1 MSKNQ
6 TNLPKDIPDNTQS
19 LAPFT
24 PRKISPEKAVF
35 AGGISGILEVSFSY
49 PFEFLKCYMQLYPEI
64 SRGGIIKT
72 TKGIHSSHGY
82 LGFYRGFQA
91 LALFSFPRVGSRFGS
106 YEYASHHWFTDK
118 STTSDILSG
127 FFAGTMEALIA
138 LIPMETLKTKQ
149 IHDQV
154 SETFIYNGIFHQ
166 IYLITTTEGPRG
178 LYQGVGPTVIK
189 LGQNMSMRFTM
200 YNKFVKYF
208 EELMPRMPAMMLSGG
223 LAGGISVYVT
233 NPVDVV
239 KTNMQGMEAHK
250 FDGAMDCMRKIMR
263 NEGVK
268 GFYKGVNPRL
278 IRVVM
283 ENALSFTIYEHVKE
297 VVMHIWP

>member
-1 MSKNQ
+1 
-6 TNLPKDIPDNTQS
+6 
-19 LAPFT
+19 
-24 PRKISPEKAVF
+24 
-35 AGGISGILEVSFSY
+35 
-49 PFEFLKCYMQLYPEI
+49 
-64 SRGGIIKT
+64 
-72 TKGIHSSHGY
+72 
-82 LGFYRGFQA
+82 
-91 LALFSFPRVGSRFGS
+91 
-106 YEYASHHWFTDK
+106 
-118 STTSDILSG
+118 
-127 FFAGTMEALIA
+127 
-138 LIPMETLKTKQ
+138 
-149 IHDQV
+149 
-154 SETFIYNGIFHQ
+154 
-166 IYLITTTEGPRG
+166 
-178 LYQGVGPTVIK
+178 
-189 LGQNMSMRFTM
+189 
-200 YNKFVKYF
+200 
-208 EELMPRMPAMMLSGG
+208 MMLSGG